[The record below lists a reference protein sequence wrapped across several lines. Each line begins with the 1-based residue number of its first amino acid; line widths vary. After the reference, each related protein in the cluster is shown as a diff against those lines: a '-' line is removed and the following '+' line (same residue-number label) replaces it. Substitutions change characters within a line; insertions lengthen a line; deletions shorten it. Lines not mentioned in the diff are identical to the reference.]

1 MYGVSGRNR
10 WTNPGKGSRSN
21 MGGCQGAGKQ
31 IEEMVL
37 FASILFFLEIYN
49 EKGTNKPRRFL
60 FPPCI
65 RPIK

>member
-1 MYGVSGRNR
+1 MFGVSGRNR

-49 EKGTNKPRRFL
+49 EKGYK
-60 FPPCI
+60 
-65 RPIK
+65 

>member
-1 MYGVSGRNR
+1 MFGVSGRNR

-37 FASILFFLEIYN
+37 LASTLFFLEIYN
-49 EKGTNKPRRFL
+49 EKRVQINPGGFYFHLAFDR
-60 FPPCI
+60 
-65 RPIK
+65 